1 LTISVILKDEN
12 LSAEEEGFEPPEA
25 LTPQR
30 FSRPPQST
38 TLPFLRCKIR
48 KKQFTAYKILAASIF
63 SSDIANN
70 QLVETPLTYMQLPIS
85 FYLLTN

>member
-38 TLPFLRCKIR
+38 TLPFLRCKII
-48 KKQFTAYKILAASIF
+48 KILLLENEVTVLIVYF
-63 SSDIANN
+63 FWH
-70 QLVETPLTYMQLPIS
+70 LVYLPEPNTDNFKNLTV
-85 FYLLTN
+85 F